1 MGVSSP
7 AMNAKLLRIS
17 LYIGVFL
24 FATIQPQV
32 IAQHDNWWKDDWSFR
47 LEIPLDSVTGNKSAA
62 NQPVDTTIRF
72 DSPCW
77 AKNETQH
84 SVRVI
89 AQTNED
95 DIELES
101 QLYDL
106 KYSDETHITSCNLV
120 FLIPPESDGT
130 ERYFVYYDES
140 PTSPPGY
147 PDYVSI
153 TDSSYYYEPIPGYP
167 LESHFYQ
174 ISQQG
179 TIRYIV
185 AQEGQ
190 FLWYSTSQFVTK
202 LQEGSTEVM
211 PKNGETLVS
220 FEYSYYYGDEMWQFN
235 STSQKLISK
244 KILCDGTLMVSCQ
257 LQSRSVGDDL
267 QTTAIYKYYY
277 CPTSAER
284 IHAHVTHETLRDYQ
298 VYPESNSDG
307 TYASLQCG
315 GMQSASI
322 ADLNFG
328 EIYPYLHFSSEQN
341 NVEEYRVELHPEYSQ
356 EDPVFW
362 LIQTPDDVD
371 MGSKP
376 WVSFDKGSTGSV
388 HALLF
393 GSTSVVKAGN
403 DERDGIQLK
412 AYESNYPHF
421 PGLDYTIAGVECT
434 RNGFE
439 KNVTG
444 KDLTVPKG
452 FTAEFDAEFFSS
464 PVGGYHLV
472 EQETE
477 LFQALAQ
484 MKPAIDTN
492 QSTNENTS
500 TKRFSLTV
508 SVHDA
513 TTVPLG
519 SALAALTGKNF
530 PYITVEV
537 YHDDQLVCAGTA
549 GRLPFRE
556 FTGSEGTSLTEK
568 IQALIHLLDIRN
580 LSLFKTVRFQQLP
593 AGQYLIKVFKENPRV
608 GQQRHFIG
616 YIIIDLSKDS
626 QIHVFCRP
634 QGSCQVTLVDQ
645 DGNGISNAE
654 VQLLQDGMIIT
665 QNRTNTEGIAL
676 LTAPCSRKDPYQL
689 KILCQ
694 GFEVANES
702 IRLRLSRVLIPLK
715 KSVMLTQYNWMVTL
729 VDLWGL
735 PPEIEV
741 TPRLT
746 SAMMNN
752 PTTILPNQNVK
763 SSYQF
768 SDLPAATYHLMIQ
781 YKSFVLEKDI
791 RIPSTDE
798 TLVFPAEFP
807 ISFHIYDSRGTT
819 LDGVIV
825 QVDRGGKTQQ
835 TMNNGSQTI
844 FSLPPG
850 SYQVQVISGNTIIG
864 QRTLH
869 VAGERTVAMITN
881 QVSMVPLV
889 GLILAGAVLTVGLLL
904 SIRKKDLMKFLL
916 LLTISLLVIAL
927 VFPWWSLQGSTSDI
941 ETSSTLYLIPLNLVS
956 LTTTSQDIVGE
967 ISYLPDIFPTIMM
980 MIPILTGI
988 ASLLIVAEIVFKK
1001 AQKKSWQLLFF
1012 IAALVLLYGSLIV
1025 FTGAMSAFTEVGV
1038 GSLIGNGTL
1047 NIAIQ
1052 GQENL
1057 TSVQCD
1063 WGPGTGF
1070 WIYIISDIIL
1080 TGTLIISWYQKKKKN
1095 AQLL

>member
-7 AMNAKLLRIS
+7 TMNMTLLRIS
-17 LYIGVFL
+17 LCIGVFL
-24 FATIQPQV
+24 FATINPQV
-32 IAQHDNWWKDDWSFR
+32 VAQHGDWWKDDWSFR
-47 LEIPLDSVTGNKSAA
+47 QEILLDTVTGNKSAA
-62 NQPVDTTIRF
+62 NQPVDIPIRF

-77 AKNETQH
+77 AKNDTQH

-106 KYSDETHITSCNLV
+106 KYSDETHITSGNLV
-120 FLIPPESDGT
+120 FLIPPQSDGT
-130 ERYFVYYDES
+130 ERYYIYYDES
-140 PTSPPGY
+140 PTPPPEY
-147 PDYVSI
+147 PDHVSI

-211 PKNGETLVS
+211 PKNGEALVS

-244 KILCDGTLMVSCQ
+244 EILYDGTLMVSCK

-267 QTTAIYKYYY
+267 QTTAVYKYYY

-284 IHAHVTHETLRDYQ
+284 IHVHVTHETLREYQ
-298 VYPESNSDG
+298 VYSESNSDG

-341 NVEEYRVELHPEYSQ
+341 SVEEYRVDLHPEYSQ

-371 MGSKP
+371 MGLKP
-376 WVSFDKGSTGSV
+376 WVSYDKGSTGNV

-393 GSTSVVKAGN
+393 GSSSVVKAGN

-421 PGLDYTIAGVECT
+421 PGLDYTVAGVECT

-439 KNVTG
+439 KNITG
-444 KDLTVPKG
+444 KDMTVPKG

-464 PVGGYHLV
+464 PVGGYPLV

-477 LFQALAQ
+477 LFQTLAA
-484 MKPAIDTN
+484 MKPAVNTN

-500 TKRFSLTV
+500 TKRFSLSV

-513 TTVPLG
+513 PTVPLG
-519 SALAALTGKNF
+519 SALSALTGKNF

-537 YHDDQLVCAGTA
+537 YRDTQLVCAGTA

-556 FTGSEGTSLTEK
+556 FTDSEGASLK
-568 IQALIHLLDIRN
+568 MKLRALIHLVDLRN
-580 LSLFKTVRFQQLP
+580 LSLFKIVRFQQLP
-593 AGQYLIKVFKENPRV
+593 AGQYLIKVFKENSRV

-616 YIIIDLSKDS
+616 YVTIDLSKDS
-626 QIHVFCRP
+626 QIRVFCRP

-645 DGNGISNAE
+645 DGNGISDAE
-654 VQLLQDGMIIT
+654 VQLLRDGMIIT
-665 QNRTNTEGIAL
+665 QNKTNAEGITL
-676 LTAPCSRKDPYQL
+676 LTAPCSRKDSYEL

-694 GFEVANES
+694 GFEVTNES
-702 IRLRLSRVLIPLK
+702 IRLRLNRVLIPLK
-715 KSVMLTQYNWMVTL
+715 KSVTLDQYDWMITL

-735 PPEIEV
+735 SPEIEV

-746 SAMMNN
+746 STMMNS
-752 PTTILPNQNVK
+752 PTTILPKQNGK
-763 SSYQF
+763 DSYQF

-781 YKSFVLEKDI
+781 YKSFVIEKEI
-791 RIPSTDE
+791 KIPSSDE

-819 LDGVIV
+819 LDGVTV
-825 QVDRGGKTQQ
+825 QINRGGKTQQ
-835 TMNNGSQTI
+835 TMNNGSQTV

-850 SYQVQVISGNTIIG
+850 SYQVKVVSGETIIG

-869 VAGERTVAMITN
+869 VVGERTVEMITN
-881 QVSMVPLV
+881 QESFIPLIS
-889 GLILAGAVLTVGLLL
+889 LILAGVLISVGLFL
-904 SIRKKDLMKFLL
+904 SIRKKNPLNFLL
-916 LLTISLLVIAL
+916 LLTIGLLVVAL
-927 VFPWWSLQGSTSDI
+927 VFPWWSLQGSTTDF

-967 ISYLPDIFPTIMM
+967 LSYLPDIFPTIMM
-980 MIPILTGI
+980 MIPVLTGI
-988 ASLLIVAEIVFKK
+988 VSLLVGVGLVFKK
-1001 AQKKSWQLLFF
+1001 AQKKSWQLLFS
-1012 IAALVLLYGSLIV
+1012 IAALILLIGALVVYI
-1025 FTGAMSAFTEVGV
+1025 GAMSAFTEVGV

-1047 NIAIQ
+1047 DIAIQ

-1057 TSVQCD
+1057 TSVLCQ
-1063 WGPGTGF
+1063 WGPGIGF
-1070 WIYIISDIIL
+1070 WVYATSGMIL
-1080 TGTLIISWYQKKKKN
+1080 TVTLIVQMYQKKKKN
-1095 AQLL
+1095 TQLL